1 MPQSNI
7 AQSAML
13 AQPTPVPGSAAPAP
27 MSVLAGTSTGTA
39 GMPYGTGNT
48 VSRSGSP
55 SIAYGDSDQVMVAAP
70 GSGGAIQG
78 AGALTGGGNVAG
90 VMGMGGQEDYTTD
103 IPEIIDPIV
112 EETEEWATADEEGFQ
127 RTNKD
132 GEKVGKM
139 KTGRAGARK
148 AKRQDRKEDRWERQ
162 GRTEIL
168 DEDGEPTGEWSKKD
182 KSKKKGGFLSGERR
196 RLRKAQK
203 DNRKQSW
210 KNYKGDQALD
220 ELDENY
226 T

>member
-13 AQPTPVPGSAAPAP
+13 AQPTPVPGAAAPDP
-27 MSVLAGTSTGTA
+27 MSVLAGTRSGQA
-39 GMPYGTGNT
+39 GLPVGSGNT
-48 VSRSGSP
+48 MDRSGYTST
-55 SIAYGDSDQVMVAAP
+55 AYGDSDATMVAAP
-70 GSGGAIQG
+70 GSGGAITGIG
-78 AGALTGGGNVAG
+78 ATTGGGNVAG
-90 VMGMGGQEDYTTD
+90 VMGMGQQADYTTD
-103 IPEIIDPIV
+103 IPELTDPLV

-132 GEKVGKM
+132 GEAVGKM

-148 AKRQDRKEDRWERQ
+148 AKKQDRKEDRWERQ